1 MAGLAGR
8 TRAVVIG
15 TIVIVTAGVIA
26 VVTMNGSD
34 DAPEGGA
41 ATTVPPVS
49 TTTTVAST
57 TTSLI
62 ETSVELSNWV
72 GEYIWSEFVEGDP
85 GSDQTVIHRLE
96 LDEVPEDATIIS
108 GTLAQEGFQ
117 TFAVMDILGV
127 PGDGFLT
134 IEFVAVT
141 EGSAPYTEAEA
152 LFRLAGNPQ
161 RPETT
166 VVGLVT
172 LVPDPPPGTLFVR
185 DAGEVVV
192 AEPPATVWGVDAET
206 FDLVEIEISS
216 GAELRRVAGW
226 GVDLAERS
234 VGGGQA
240 LQFVEVEASTSIWVD
255 DCCEPAFGT
264 TFRID
269 PETTSLDDA
278 RLRVTGLGAE
288 LSFDGR
294 LVAVGVG
301 DIGIQ
306 ILDAQSGAEV
316 VSPDSL
322 APLIAAPDDAAD
334 FVFPTPLTWLG
345 DTTLAVAVSSVD
357 RTTITVLDVTDPLA
371 PTSIGDPI
379 TIDGTIADGD
389 MRFDGRIVA
398 LADRPTSPF
407 KELVVIDV
415 PTASV
420 LERIELADGTNGID
434 FDGSRRHLLIV
445 DGEGM
450 LELFGKAGFDHAIGP
465 FIDAG
470 W

>member
-1 MAGLAGR
+1 
-8 TRAVVIG
+8 
-15 TIVIVTAGVIA
+15 
-26 VVTMNGSD
+26 
-34 DAPEGGA
+34 
-41 ATTVPPVS
+41 
-49 TTTTVAST
+49 
-57 TTSLI
+57 
-62 ETSVELSNWV
+62 
-72 GEYIWSEFVEGDP
+72 
-85 GSDQTVIHRLE
+85 
-96 LDEVPEDATIIS
+96 
-108 GTLAQEGFQ
+108 
-117 TFAVMDILGV
+117 
-127 PGDGFLT
+127 
-134 IEFVAVT
+134 VAVT

-185 DAGEVVV
+185 DLGENVV

-206 FDLVEIEISS
+206 FDLVQIEISS
-216 GAELRRVAGW
+216 GTELRRVTGW

-234 VGGGQA
+234 EGGGQA

-278 RLRVTGLGAE
+278 GLRMTGLGAE

-306 ILDAQSGAEV
+306 ILDAQSGEEV

-322 APLIAAPDDAAD
+322 APLIAAPDDAGD

-345 DTTLAVAVSSVD
+345 DTTLAVAVGSVD
-357 RTTITVLDVTDPLA
+357 RTTITLLDVTDPLA
-371 PTSIGDPI
+371 PISIGDPI
-379 TIDGTIADGD
+379 TIDGTIVDGD
-389 MRFDGRIVA
+389 VRFDGRIVA
-398 LADRPTSPF
+398 LTDRPSSPF

-420 LERIELADGTNGID
+420 LERTELADGTNGID

-450 LELFGKAGFDHAIGP
+450 LELYGKAGFDRAIGP